1 MFVTATADCDSPDG
15 DPCVDA
21 VRDLAYCPA
30 DNPATVPMA
39 PSPRKPPTPAKHRS
53 NSIAGGTVAGLPPI
67 NRVPKAAPRATQQP
81 PTPKPRS
88 GTLVSFGGVV
98 ELLGFFVCLWITIRV

>member
-1 MFVTATADCDSPDG
+1 MFVTATADCESPDG

-21 VRDLAYCPA
+21 VRDLAYCPV
-30 DNPATVPMA
+30 DNPAPVPMA

-53 NSIAGGTVAGLPPI
+53 NSMSGGNAGLPPI

-88 GTLVSFGGVV
+88 GDATKIKHDFKERNGNLVH
-98 ELLGFFVCLWITIRV
+98 